1 MGQLSSR
8 VKTRGTEAEQSF
20 NIKNLI
26 GLLMW
31 WQGTKFLDKEKARG
45 CRLHPFGAHKG
56 TVLKSVDIEA
66 WVRLLELP
74 VGDA

>member
-1 MGQLSSR
+1 
-8 VKTRGTEAEQSF
+8 
-20 NIKNLI
+20 
-26 GLLMW
+26 MW

-74 VGDA
+74 VGEMPEERELGYRRYT